1 MLQKHLHILRIKK
14 KKKETLKFSF
24 SSEKPLS
31 QRPQQQIDFVIYA
44 CAFISLNCIFKKTKS
59 THKKR
64 KQSSWN
70 SLSDDATLRLCWG
83 EAGDTLGKG
92 YFKVCAQKYAMK
104 FHLTASHTHTRT
116 ARTQCQKV
124 DFTMERERQL
134 LPVPLSLPLLLP
146 LYFPLWIKRSWL
158 SCQL

>member
-24 SSEKPLS
+24 SSGKPLS

-70 SLSDDATLRLCWG
+70 LLSDDATLRLCWG

-104 FHLTASHTHTRT
+104 FHLTASHTHTR
-116 ARTQCQKV
+116 AQH
-124 DFTMERERQL
+124 ERSAKKL
-134 LPVPLSLPLLLP
+134 TSLWNAKDSFSLSPFH
-146 LYFPLWIKRSWL
+146 FPCFFPSTFPFE
-158 SCQL
+158 